1 MVAADRY
8 ILFMSLMC
16 QMNQEASK
24 LSVTDVSQA
33 IAYLALKVL
42 IRRLTKELQTCK
54 NSIYKDLMQ
63 LSSLIFYPSKS
74 TLSPSKKVMDQVINV
89 HKSVMA
95 MKETPPQLK
104 NLKISFPEL
113 LN

>member
-1 MVAADRY
+1 
-8 ILFMSLMC
+8 
-16 QMNQEASK
+16 MNQEASK

-33 IAYLALKVL
+33 IAYLAFKVL
-42 IRRLTKELQTCK
+42 IHRVTKELQTCK
-54 NSIYKDLMQ
+54 NSSHKDLMQ
-63 LSSLIFYPSKS
+63 LSSLILYPAKS
-74 TLSPSKKVMDQVINV
+74 TLSSSKKVLDQVINV

-95 MKETPPQLK
+95 LKETPAQLK